1 VLVAWDWDWG
11 VTAVEAAAA
20 EEEVDAVALSTW
32 CRPSDAAVSSESLIA
47 LANLYA
53 SSASC

>member
-1 VLVAWDWDWG
+1 VLVDWDWDWG
-11 VTAVEAAAA
+11 VTAVEAAVA
-20 EEEVDAVALSTW
+20 EEEVDAVAW
-32 CRPSDAAVSSESLIA
+32 CRPSDAAVSSDSLIA